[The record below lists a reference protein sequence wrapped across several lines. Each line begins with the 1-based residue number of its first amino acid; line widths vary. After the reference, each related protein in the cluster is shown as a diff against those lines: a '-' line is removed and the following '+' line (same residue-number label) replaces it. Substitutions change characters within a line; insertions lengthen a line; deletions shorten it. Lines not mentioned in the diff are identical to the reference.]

1 MIAPRRALDSDT
13 ALILNCALVL
23 PRAQVSGTRP
33 MRFSVSP
40 GLFEGLSFDPLT
52 GAIAGTVSC
61 RSRGG
66 EPVAFEL
73 AAENDYGRATCM
85 FVALAEEEAGSESAR
100 LAGDGGPGHVEKK
113 AGDGDGGS
121 EHAAA
126 TTEGMDSTK
135 STEVGN
141 EVRRLDGAEG
151 GDGPCV
157 VEEALLA
164 ECGDHDGGG
173 MGGGGGGETIPKVC
187 DGEGF
192 SAVGV
197 VGSSEGEDDLKPLA
211 EAVDVKNSGGSRD
224 RFGTDAGGDEEEAKC
239 GGCDSNDGERVEASG
254 EDGERVEASGKN
266 EELLP
271 GMVDAEVAQERSSD
285 GEWEEESSGEG
296 DR

>member
-1 MIAPRRALDSDT
+1 
-13 ALILNCALVL
+13 
-23 PRAQVSGTRP
+23 

-100 LAGDGGPGHVEKK
+100 LAGDGGPEHEEKV

-121 EHAAA
+121 EHAVA
-126 TTEGMDSTK
+126 TTVGIGSAK
-135 STEVGN
+135 SGEVGN
-141 EVRRLDGAEG
+141 EERRLDGAEG

-164 ECGDHDGGG
+164 ECGDDDGGG

-197 VGSSEGEDDLKPLA
+197 VGSSEGEDDLKLFA
-211 EAVDVKNSGGSRD
+211 EAVDVRNSDGSRD
-224 RFGTDAGGDEEEAKC
+224 RFGTDAACHHAGGNEEEAQC
-239 GGCDSNDGERVEASG
+239 GGCDSDDGEGVEASG

-271 GMVDAEVAQERSSD
+271 GMVDVEVAQERSSD